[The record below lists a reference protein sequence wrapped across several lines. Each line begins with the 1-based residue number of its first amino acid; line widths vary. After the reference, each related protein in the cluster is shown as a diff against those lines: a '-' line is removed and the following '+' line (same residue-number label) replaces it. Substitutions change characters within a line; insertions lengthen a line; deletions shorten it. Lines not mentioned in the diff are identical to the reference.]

1 MRFDTSLD
9 RPLAAPTP
17 RDLFAVVF
25 RQKRL
30 VLISFLVVLLAMTL
44 SWLLTPRYQAH
55 MKILVRRERLEPVV
69 SSQLNV
75 SQTANP
81 EEMSE
86 EELNSEVELLNS
98 QELLRKV
105 VLATGLP
112 NMKQLAVGGADGK
125 ASEVDIARATE
136 RLRSRLTVE
145 PLHKT
150 NVISVAFDAS
160 DPELAARVLK
170 TLASLYLEKHLEVHR
185 PTGEF
190 NFFDQQTERYR
201 TGLLEAEARL
211 EAFARE
217 RGIVSADQERDLTV
231 QKMSEFKANYEQ
243 LQAQIAET
251 QQRIHILGQQ
261 DDSIPSR
268 QLSQVRTSDNPQLM
282 QQMKS
287 TLLALDLKR
296 TELMTKYDPSYRP
309 VQEVDKQIADT
320 RAAIAKEESTPI
332 REETT
337 AQNPA
342 HEWVAVEMAKA
353 QTDLAGLQ
361 AKAMASDAT
370 LNKYRAS
377 ASRLQAAAIAQ
388 QDLVR
393 AAKTQEEN
401 YLLYLHKSEQARIS
415 DALDKR
421 GFLNVAIAEQPT
433 VPVLPLRSPF
443 LFGLLTLLLA
453 GAGSLGLALVSD
465 FFSPSFRT
473 PSEVTAYL
481 GIPVLA
487 SIPKQALLRSE
498 S

>member
-9 RPLAAPTP
+9 RPLMAPTP
-17 RDLFAVVF
+17 RDLFAIVF
-25 RQKRL
+25 RQKRI
-30 VLISFLVVLLAMTL
+30 VLISFALVVLVMML

-55 MKILVRRERLEPVV
+55 MKILVRRERPEPVV
-69 SSQLNV
+69 SSELNV
-75 SQTANP
+75 AQVRP

-105 VLATGLP
+105 VLATGLQ
-112 NMKQLAVGGADGK
+112 NTKHLAIGRSDSPTNDVN
-125 ASEVDIARATE
+125 IARATE

-150 NVISVAFDAS
+150 NVISVAFDAA

-170 TLASLYLEKHLEVHR
+170 TLAGFYVEKHLEMHR

-201 TGLLEAEARL
+201 NGLMQAEADL
-211 EAFARE
+211 EAFGKE
-217 RGIVSADQERDLTV
+217 RGIVSPDQERDLAV
-231 QKMSEFKANYEQ
+231 QKMAEFKGNYEQ
-243 LQAQIAET
+243 TQAQIAET
-251 QQRIHILGQQ
+251 EQRIQILAEQ
-261 DDSIPSR
+261 DASLPSR
-268 QLSQVRTSDNPQLM
+268 QLTQVRTSDNPQLM

-287 TLLALDLKR
+287 TLLMLGLKR
-296 TELMTKYDPSYRP
+296 TELMTKYDPAYRP

-332 REETT
+332 REETS

-342 HEWVAVEMAKA
+342 HEWVAVESAKA
-353 QTDLAGLQ
+353 QTDLVGLK
-361 AKAMASDAT
+361 AKAAADDAA
-370 LNKYRAS
+370 LSKYRAS
-377 ASRLQAAAIAQ
+377 ASKLRDASIAQ
-388 QDLVR
+388 QHLLR

-415 DALDKR
+415 DALDQR
-421 GFLNVAIAEQPT
+421 GFLNVAIAEQAT
-433 VPVLPLRSPF
+433 VPVLPARSWWIY
-443 LFGLLTLLLA
+443 GLLGIFLA
-453 GAGSLGLALVSD
+453 GTGSLALAMIAD

-473 PSEVTAYL
+473 PDEVTAYL
-481 GIPVLA
+481 DTPVLA
-487 SIPKQALLRSE
+487 SIPRPALLRS
-498 S
+498 

>member
-1 MRFDTSLD
+1 MRFAETSLD
-9 RPLAAPTP
+9 RPLTAPTP
-17 RDLFAVVF
+17 RDLAAVVF
-25 RQKRL
+25 RQKRIVL
-30 VLISFLVVLLAMTL
+30 VSFLVVLLGMML
-44 SWLLTPRYQAH
+44 SWLLTPRYRAH

-75 SQTANP
+75 AQANP

-98 QELLRKV
+98 EELLRKV
-105 VLATGLP
+105 VLATGLQNTQP
-112 NMKQLAVGGADGK
+112 HAIGGSG
-125 ASEVDIARATE
+125 STTGEVDVARATE
-136 RLRSRLTVE
+136 RLRSRLSIE

-150 NVISVAFDAS
+150 NVISVAFDAA

-170 TLASLYLEKHLEVHR
+170 TMAGFYVEKHLEVHR

-190 NFFDQQTERYR
+190 KFFDQQTERYR
-201 TGLLEAEARL
+201 TGLREAEARL

-217 RGIVSADQERDLTV
+217 RGIVAPDQERDLAV
-231 QKMSEFKANYEQ
+231 QKMSEFNANYEQ
-243 LQAQIAET
+243 TQAQIAET
-251 QQRIHILGQQ
+251 EQRIHILGQQ
-261 DDSIPSR
+261 GDSLPSR
-268 QLSQVRTSDNPQLM
+268 QLTQVRTSDNPQLM

-287 TLLALDLKR
+287 TLLTLELKR

-320 RAAIAKEESTPI
+320 RAAIAKEESAPI

-342 HEWVAVEMAKA
+342 HEWVAVELAKA

-361 AKAMASDAT
+361 AKAIASGTT
-370 LNKYRAS
+370 LNKYRAT
-377 ASRLQAAAIAQ
+377 AGRLQAATMAQ
-388 QDLVR
+388 QDLLR
-393 AAKTQEEN
+393 AAKTQEET

-415 DALDKR
+415 DALDQR

-433 VPVLPLRSPF
+433 VPVLPVRSP
-443 LFGLLTLLLA
+443 LLYGLLTLFLA
-453 GAGSLGLALVSD
+453 GTGSLGLALVSD

-481 GIPVLA
+481 GVPVLA
-487 SIPKQALLRSE
+487 SIPKQDLLRSE
-498 S
+498 P